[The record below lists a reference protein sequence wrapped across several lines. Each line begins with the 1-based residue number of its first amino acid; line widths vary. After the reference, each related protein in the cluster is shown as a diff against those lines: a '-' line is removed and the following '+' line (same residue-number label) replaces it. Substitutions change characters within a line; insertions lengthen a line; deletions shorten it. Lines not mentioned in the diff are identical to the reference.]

1 MPLKTY
7 FQVDIINNDFT
18 APKVI
23 KQSTDWT
30 KKKEFGKTPEYL
42 NKIKESIGSEYNMIQ
57 NLHLSEADEL

>member
-1 MPLKTY
+1 M
-7 FQVDIINNDFT
+7 IFT

-30 KKKEFGKTPEYL
+30 KKKDFGKTPEYL